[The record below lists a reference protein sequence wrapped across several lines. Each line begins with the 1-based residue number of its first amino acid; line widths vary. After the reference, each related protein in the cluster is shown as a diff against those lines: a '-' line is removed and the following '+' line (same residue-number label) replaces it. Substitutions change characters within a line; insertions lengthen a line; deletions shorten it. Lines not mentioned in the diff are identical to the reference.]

1 MKAEQA
7 KMKAEQALVRAW
19 SVIYHHLNYNNN
31 EDEDLRG
38 EIWKYI
44 EDNKIELYK
53 ECEFETTI
61 STTELAHYTP
71 NGLYYGS
78 IDELGDE
85 PVKVRMPFKITRE
98 MFDIDLSMFLIV
110 DEMLQKNCNFEFEY
124 ITELFEPK
132 DDWFETKDDW
142 LTPF

>member
-44 EDNKIELYK
+44 NDNNIELYK

-61 STTELAHYTP
+61 SNAPRSTTELAHYTP

-78 IDELGDE
+78 IEELGDE

-98 MFDIDLSMFLIV
+98 MFDIDLSMFFLV
-110 DEMLQKNCNFEFEY
+110 EKRNFEFEW

-132 DDWFETKDDW
+132 DDY